1 MSADIESSTDS
12 GSIKHDHANSPSY
25 PHDRIG
31 LFISSSMRDEED
43 FSWSSYRD
51 ELDKLLRQSPL
62 YNPFE
67 IERHASI
74 KC

>member
-43 FSWSSYRD
+43 RRTFPG
-51 ELDKLLRQSPL
+51 LRIAMSL
-62 YNPFE
+62 
-67 IERHASI
+67 IS
-74 KC
+74 C